1 MQHANKN
8 LDLTHSH
15 DLQVRGERS
24 DIEIELSTKI
34 VDRLLL

>member
-15 DLQVRGERS
+15 DLRVRGERS
-24 DIEIELSTKI
+24 DIEIVQISI
-34 VDRLLL
+34 FLLN